1 MNNPHDF
8 QRIPEILGSQES
20 HFVYKSKSNAT
31 AVLVG
36 GGIGMVAI
44 LVSRDPESN
53 PRMQKRSNCQTI
65 TFSKVITFF
74 CVDTTFSGILG
85 QYLNSASYLAVTSN
99 GGNR

>member
-1 MNNPHDF
+1 M
-8 QRIPEILGSQES
+8 
-20 HFVYKSKSNAT
+20 YKSKSNAT

-74 CVDTTFSGILG
+74 LHHIFRDSGPISELSLSLSLAHFNIKHKAS
-85 QYLNSASYLAVTSN
+85 LNI
-99 GGNR
+99 

>member
-74 CVDTTFSGILG
+74 SGPISELSLSLSLAHFNIKHKAS
-85 QYLNSASYLAVTSN
+85 LNI
-99 GGNR
+99 